1 MNKFTFYVRT
11 FVVLFLCLLWSNQ
24 AYSQSGSWLDQGNYD
39 ISWFDESKSTFYI
52 STAKQLAGVAYLSN
66 SQNYTFSDK
75 SIILQNDIDLSKH
88 YWKAIQT
95 FSGVLDGKG
104 HAIDYIMVKA
114 DKEQEFVLFL
124 KGLERGKIQNLT
136 FGENCN
142 IQIEGSYSNYPTIS
156 FCFEMRE
163 YSVIDNCVNKAN
175 IHAARASVAP
185 FCGNMY
191 ETCTI
196 SNCDNYGDIYA
207 EEGDATGIVAN
218 VERIYLYVEPGT
230 IFNCNNYG
238 TISSSYTAAG
248 IARTCY
254 GNIKKCSNHGALKN
268 IGDVES
274 GGWVSGITGGIEG
287 EISDCKNTASFSGKI
302 TAAGIAGGVSGIMT
316 RCNNSGNIKAD
327 DYAGGIVGNLGSQV
341 TVSDCYNTGNIEG
354 GTYAGGIVGEVSTS
368 FSCPVIVSCVNK
380 GKITTEQGQAAGIV
394 GHGDYYTYIDKCVNL
409 GEVKGAASVKDIIYQ
424 YYTVSTIASGIANG
438 SNIINC
444 LNRGKVTAHSVAT
457 SDLCTIGA
465 QAYASGIGGS
475 YVYNSCNEGDVKS
488 ITKSEVYSYDNLQC
502 SRATI
507 LVGGISAINNG
518 MIYNCYNRGGI
529 DYSSTQVNVRD
540 DFYKAWGIHIGGIA
554 GSSSKEY
561 IEHSFY
567 SNGSAS
573 CFHSW
578 CHNPYAI
585 NPKDID
591 TSVDGG
597 TKGFLEKDD
606 AKTPGFV
613 ATLNSRKDTI
623 EFENVKFALLKWK
636 QGEDSFP
643 ILDGLPSTTPT
654 GIENI
659 AADNPKI
666 DFSVEGNNIC
676 FAEDNKE
683 QKTVIIYNLQGQ
695 MIDRIVTH
703 DNKIDINVPRQV
715 VVMKIICG
723 SNVLTKKLLMR

>member
-1 MNKFTFYVRT
+1 M
-11 FVVLFLCLLWSNQ
+11 
-24 AYSQSGSWLDQGNYD
+24 
-39 ISWFDESKSTFYI
+39 
-52 STAKQLAGVAYLSN
+52 
-66 SQNYTFSDK
+66 
-75 SIILQNDIDLSKH
+75 SKH
-88 YWKAIQT
+88 YWKAIKT

-104 HAIDYIMVKA
+104 HTIDYIMVKA

-156 FCFEMRE
+156 FCLAMRE

-207 EEGDATGIVAN
+207 EKGDASGIVAN

-248 IARTCY
+248 IAGACY

-268 IGDVES
+268 IENKERQ
-274 GGWVSGITGGIEG
+274 GWCSGITGGIEG

-302 TAAGIAGGVSGIMT
+302 TAAGIAGGVSGIMA
-316 RCNNSGNIKAD
+316 RCYNSGDIKAD
-327 DYAGGIVGNLGSQV
+327 DYAGGILGTQSAQA
-341 TVSDCYNTGNIEG
+341 TISECYNTGKIEG
-354 GTYAGGIVGEVSTS
+354 GTYAGGIVGQVSS
-368 FSCPVIVSCVNK
+368 RFSCPVIVSCVNK
-380 GKITTEQGQAAGIV
+380 GKIITAAGQAGGIV
-394 GHGDYYTYIDKCVNL
+394 GLGDYYTYIDKCVNL
-409 GEVKGAASVKDIIYQ
+409 GEVQGAVSVKDIIYQ

-457 SDLCTIGA
+457 SDLCTIEA

-488 ITKSEVYSYDNLQC
+488 ITKSEVYCYDTFQC
-502 SRATI
+502 SRSAI
-507 LVGGISAINNG
+507 FVGGISCQNYG
-518 MIYNCYNRGGI
+518 MIYNCYNRGDI
-529 DYSSTQVNVRD
+529 DYSARQENAWD
-540 DFYKAWGIHIGGIA
+540 EFYKVWEHHIGGIA
-554 GSSSKEY
+554 GSSSKEK

-567 SNGSAS
+567 SNRSAS
-573 CFHSW
+573 CYHSW
-578 CHNPYAI
+578 WHNPLAS

-659 AADNPKI
+659 AADNPKF

-676 FAEDNKE
+676 FADDNKE

-695 MIDRIVTH
+695 MIERIVTH
-703 DNKIDINVPRQV
+703 DNKIGINVPRQV
-715 VVMKIICG
+715 VIMKIICG
-723 SNVLTKKLLMR
+723 SNVLTKKLLMK

>member
-207 EEGDATGIVAN
+207 EEGDASGIVAN

-274 GGWVSGITGGIEG
+274 GGWVSGIIGGIEG

-578 CHNPYAI
+578 WHNPYAI

-623 EFENVKFALLKWK
+623 EFVYVKFALLKWK

-659 AADNPKI
+659 AADNPKF

-676 FAEDNKE
+676 FADDNKE

-703 DNKIDINVPRQV
+703 DNKIGIKAPRQV
-715 VVMKIICG
+715 VIMKIICG

>member
-66 SQNYTFSDK
+66 SQNNTFSDK
-75 SIILQNDIDLSKH
+75 SIILQTDIDLSKH
-88 YWKAIQT
+88 YWKPIKT

-104 HAIDYIMVKA
+104 HTIDYIMAKA
-114 DKEQEFVLFL
+114 DKENESVSFL
-124 KGLERGKIQNLT
+124 SLLDRGKILNLT
-136 FGENCN
+136 IGENCN
-142 IQIEGSYSNYPTIS
+142 IQVEGTDPYYPTIS
-156 FCFEMRE
+156 FCLEMRE
-163 YSVIDNCVNKAN
+163 HSVIDNCVNKAN
-175 IHAARASVAP
+175 IHVVRASVAP
-185 FCGNMY
+185 FCGYMF

-207 EEGDATGIVAN
+207 EGGDASGFVAN
-218 VERIYLYVEPGT
+218 VERTNSYVEPGT

-248 IARTCY
+248 IAGTCY

-268 IGDVES
+268 IENKERQGS
-274 GGWVSGITGGIEG
+274 CYGITGYLEG
-287 EISDCKNTASFSGKI
+287 EISDCKNTVSFSSKGS
-302 TAAGIAGGVSGIMT
+302 AAGIAGGVSGIMT

-327 DYAGGIVGNLGSQV
+327 YNAGGIVGLLVNQV
-341 TVSDCYNTGNIEG
+341 TISDCYNTGNIEG

-606 AKTPGFV
+606 AKTPEFV
-613 ATLNSRKDTI
+613 AELNSRKDTV
-623 EFENVKFALLKWK
+623 EFVYVKFALLKWK

-659 AADNPKI
+659 TADNPKF

-676 FAEDNKE
+676 FADDNKE

-703 DNKIDINVPRQV
+703 DNKIGIKAPRQV
-715 VVMKIICG
+715 VIMKIICG
-723 SNVLTKKLLMR
+723 SNVLTKKLLMK

>member
-1 MNKFTFYVRT
+1 MNKFTFDVRT

-66 SQNYTFSDK
+66 SQNNTFSDK
-75 SIILQNDIDLSKH
+75 SIILQTDIDLSKH
-88 YWKAIQT
+88 YWKPIKT

-104 HAIDYIMVKA
+104 HTIDYIMAKA
-114 DKEQEFVLFL
+114 DKENESVSFL
-124 KGLERGKIQNLT
+124 SLLDRGKILNLT
-136 FGENCN
+136 IGENCN
-142 IQIEGSYSNYPTIS
+142 IQNEHTGSTSSPTS
-156 FCFEMRE
+156 FCFVMKEQ
-163 YSVIDNCVNKAN
+163 SVIDNCVNKAN
-175 IHAARASVAP
+175 IYAVSSTIAP
-185 FCGNMY
+185 FCYQMF

-196 SNCDNYGDIYA
+196 SNCTNYGDIYSEKGSA
-207 EEGDATGIVAN
+207 YGIVAF
-218 VERIYLYVEPGT
+218 VERGYSYVKPGC
-230 IFNCNNYG
+230 ILNCNNYG
-238 TISSSYTAAG
+238 TISATNMATG
-248 IARTCY
+248 IAGSCY
-254 GNIKKCSNHGALKN
+254 GILKNCSNHGVLKN
-268 IGDVES
+268 IGDKES
-274 GGWVSGITGGIEG
+274 GRSLYGIISYIDG
-287 EISDCKNTASFSGKI
+287 EISDCKNTVSLTSNVH
-302 TAAGIAGGVSGIMT
+302 AAGIVGGVSGIMT
-316 RCNNSGNIKAD
+316 RCNNSGNINAD
-327 DYAGGIVGNLGSQV
+327 YCAGGIIGVQSDQA
-341 TVSDCYNTGNIEG
+341 TISDCYNTGNIEG
-354 GTYAGGIVGEVSTS
+354 GTYAGGIVGHASTS

-380 GKITTEQGQAAGIV
+380 GKITTAAGQAGGIV
-394 GHGDYYTYIDKCVNL
+394 GLGDYYTYIDKCVNL
-409 GEVKGAASVKDIIYQ
+409 GEVQGAVSVKDIIYQ

-457 SDLCTIGA
+457 SDLCTIEA

-488 ITKSEVYSYDNLQC
+488 ITKSEVYCYNTFQC
-502 SRATI
+502 SRSAI
-507 LVGGISAINNG
+507 FVGGISCQNYG
-518 MIYNCYNRGGI
+518 MIYNCYNRGDI
-529 DYSSTQVNVRD
+529 DYSTRQENAWD
-540 DFYKAWGIHIGGIA
+540 EFYKVWEHHIGGIA
-554 GSSSKEY
+554 GSSSKEK

-567 SNGSAS
+567 SNRSAS
-573 CFHSW
+573 CYHSW
-578 CHNPYAI
+578 WHNPLAS

-659 AADNPKI
+659 AADNPKF

-676 FAEDNKE
+676 FADDNKE

-695 MIDRIVTH
+695 MIDRLVTH
-703 DNKIDINVPRQV
+703 DNKISINVPRQV

-723 SNVLTKKLLMR
+723 SNVLTKKLLMK

>member
-207 EEGDATGIVAN
+207 EEGDASGIVAN

-327 DYAGGIVGNLGSQV
+327 YCAGGILGTQSDQA
-341 TVSDCYNTGNIEG
+341 TISDCYNTGNIEG
-354 GTYAGGIVGEVSTS
+354 STYAGGIVGQVSTS

-380 GKITTEQGQAAGIV
+380 GKITTEQGQAGGIV
-394 GHGDYYTYIDKCVNL
+394 GLGDYYTYIDKCVNL

-457 SDLCTIGA
+457 SDICTIEA
-465 QAYASGIGGS
+465 QAYASGIGGTC
-475 YVYNSCNEGDVKS
+475 VYNSCNEGDVKS
-488 ITKSEVYSYDNLQC
+488 ITKSEVYCYDTFQC
-502 SRATI
+502 SRSAI
-507 LVGGISAINNG
+507 FVGGISCQNYG
-518 MIYNCYNRGGI
+518 MIYNCYNRGDI
-529 DYSSTQVNVRD
+529 DYSARQENAWD
-540 DFYKAWGIHIGGIA
+540 EFYKVWEHHIGGIA
-554 GSSSKEY
+554 GSSSKEK

-567 SNGSAS
+567 SNRSAS
-573 CFHSW
+573 CYHSW
-578 CHNPYAI
+578 WHNPLAS

-606 AKTPGFV
+606 AKTPEFV
-613 ATLNSRKDTI
+613 AVLNSRKDTI

-659 AADNPKI
+659 AADNPKF

-676 FAEDNKE
+676 FADDNKE

-703 DNKIDINVPRQV
+703 DNKIGIKAPRQV
-715 VVMKIICG
+715 VIMKIICG

>member
-207 EEGDATGIVAN
+207 EEGDASGIVAN

-606 AKTPGFV
+606 AKTPEFV

-676 FAEDNKE
+676 FADDNKE

-703 DNKIDINVPRQV
+703 DNKIGINVPRQV

>member
-39 ISWFDESKSTFYI
+39 ISWFDDSKSTFYI

-66 SQNYTFSDK
+66 SQNNTFSDK
-75 SIILQNDIDLSKH
+75 SIILQTDIDLSKH
-88 YWKAIQT
+88 YWKPIKT

-104 HAIDYIMVKA
+104 HTIDYIMAKA
-114 DKEQEFVLFL
+114 DQENESVSFL
-124 KGLERGKIQNLT
+124 SLLDRGKIQNLT
-136 FGENCN
+136 IGENCN
-142 IQIEGSYSNYPTIS
+142 IKNEHTDFTSSQTS
-156 FCFEMRE
+156 FCVMMRE
-163 YSVIDNCVNKAN
+163 HSVIDNCVNKAN
-175 IHAARASVAP
+175 LYAVGADVAP
-185 FCGNMY
+185 FCGYMY

-207 EEGDATGIVAN
+207 EKGSAYGIVAS
-218 VERIYLYVEPGT
+218 VERIYSYIEPGS
-230 IFNCNNYG
+230 ILNCNNYG
-238 TISSSYTAAG
+238 TISASGTAIG
-248 IARTCY
+248 ITGSCY
-254 GNIKKCSNHGALKN
+254 GNIKNCSNHGVLKN
-268 IGDVES
+268 IGDIEG
-274 GGWVSGITGGIEG
+274 GGWIYGITGNLEG
-287 EISDCKNTASFSGKI
+287 EISDCKNTASLTSNAH
-302 TAAGIAGGVSGIMT
+302 AAGIAAGVSGIMT
-316 RCNNSGNIKAD
+316 RCYNSGNIKAD
-327 DYAGGIVGNLGSQV
+327 YCAGGILGTQSYQA
-341 TVSDCYNTGNIEG
+341 TISDCYNTGNIEG
-354 GTYAGGIVGEVSTS
+354 GTYAGGIIGRVSS
-368 FSCPVIVSCVNK
+368 RFSCPVIVSCVNK
-380 GKITTEQGQAAGIV
+380 GKITTAAGQAGGIV
-394 GHGDYYTYIDKCVNL
+394 GLGDYYTYIDKCVNL
-409 GEVKGAASVKDIIYQ
+409 GEVQGAVSVKDIIYQ
-424 YYTVSTIASGIANG
+424 YYTVSTTASGIANG
-438 SNIINC
+438 CNIINC

-457 SDLCTIGA
+457 SDLCTIEA

-488 ITKSEVYSYDNLQC
+488 ITKSEVYCYDTFQC
-502 SRATI
+502 SRSAI
-507 LVGGISAINNG
+507 FVGGISCQNYG
-518 MIYNCYNRGGI
+518 MIYNCYNRGDI
-529 DYSSTQVNVRD
+529 DYSARQENAWD
-540 DFYKAWGIHIGGIA
+540 EFYKVWENHIGGVA
-554 GSSSKEY
+554 GSSSKEK

-567 SNGSAS
+567 SNRSAS
-573 CFHSW
+573 CYHSW
-578 CHNPYAI
+578 WHNPLAS

-676 FAEDNKE
+676 FADDNKE

-703 DNKIDINVPRQV
+703 DNKIGIKAPRQV
-715 VVMKIICG
+715 VIMKIICG
-723 SNVLTKKLLMR
+723 SNVLTKKLLMK

>member
-39 ISWFDESKSTFYI
+39 ISWFDDSKSTFYI

-66 SQNYTFSDK
+66 SQNNTFSDK
-75 SIILQNDIDLSKH
+75 SIILQTDIDLSKH
-88 YWKAIQT
+88 YWKPIKT

-104 HAIDYIMVKA
+104 HTIDYIMAKA
-114 DKEQEFVLFL
+114 DQENESVSFL
-124 KGLERGKIQNLT
+124 SLLDRGKIQNLT
-136 FGENCN
+136 IGENCN
-142 IQIEGSYSNYPTIS
+142 IKNEHTDFTSSQTS
-156 FCFEMRE
+156 FCVMMRE
-163 YSVIDNCVNKAN
+163 HSVIDNCVNKAN
-175 IHAARASVAP
+175 LYAVGADVAP
-185 FCGNMY
+185 FCGYMY

-207 EEGDATGIVAN
+207 EKGSAYGIVAS
-218 VERIYLYVEPGT
+218 VERIYSYIEPGS
-230 IFNCNNYG
+230 ILNCNNYG
-238 TISSSYTAAG
+238 TISASGTAIG
-248 IARTCY
+248 ITGSCY
-254 GNIKKCSNHGALKN
+254 GNIKNCSNHGVLKN
-268 IGDVES
+268 IGDIEG
-274 GGWVSGITGGIEG
+274 GGWIYGITGNLEG
-287 EISDCKNTASFSGKI
+287 EISDCKNTASLTSNAH
-302 TAAGIAGGVSGIMT
+302 AAGIAAGVSGIMT
-316 RCNNSGNIKAD
+316 RCYNSGNIKAD
-327 DYAGGIVGNLGSQV
+327 YCAGGILGTQSYQA
-341 TVSDCYNTGNIEG
+341 TISDCYNTGNIEG
-354 GTYAGGIVGEVSTS
+354 GTYAGGIIGRVSS
-368 FSCPVIVSCVNK
+368 RFSCPVIVSCVNK
-380 GKITTEQGQAAGIV
+380 GKITTAAGQAGGIV
-394 GHGDYYTYIDKCVNL
+394 GLGDYYTYIDKCVNL
-409 GEVKGAASVKDIIYQ
+409 GEVQGAVSVKDIIYQ
-424 YYTVSTIASGIANG
+424 YYTVSTTASGIANG
-438 SNIINC
+438 CNIINC

-457 SDLCTIGA
+457 SDLCTIEA

-488 ITKSEVYSYDNLQC
+488 ITKSEVYCYDTFQC
-502 SRATI
+502 SRSAI
-507 LVGGISAINNG
+507 FVGGISCQNYG
-518 MIYNCYNRGGI
+518 MIYNCYNRGDI
-529 DYSSTQVNVRD
+529 DYSARQENAWD
-540 DFYKAWGIHIGGIA
+540 EFYKVWENHIGGVA
-554 GSSSKEY
+554 GSSSKEK

-567 SNGSAS
+567 SNRSAS
-573 CFHSW
+573 CYHSW
-578 CHNPYAI
+578 WHNPLAS

-676 FAEDNKE
+676 FADDNKE
-683 QKTVIIYNLQGQ
+683 QKTVIIYNMQGQ
-695 MIDRIVTH
+695 MIDHIVTH
-703 DNKIDINVPRQV
+703 DNKIGINVPRQV

-723 SNVLTKKLLMR
+723 SNVLTKKLLMK

>member
-11 FVVLFLCLLWSNQ
+11 FVVLFLCLLWSNL

-66 SQNYTFSDK
+66 SQNNTFSDK
-75 SIILQNDIDLSKH
+75 SIILQTDIDLSKH
-88 YWKAIQT
+88 YWKAIKT

-104 HAIDYIMVKA
+104 HTIDYIMAKA
-114 DKEQEFVLFL
+114 DKENESVSFLSVLD
-124 KGLERGKIQNLT
+124 RGKIQNLT
-136 FGENCN
+136 IGENCN
-142 IQIEGSYSNYPTIS
+142 IQNEYTGMFPPMTS
-156 FCFEMRE
+156 FVFTMRE
-163 YSVIDNCVNKAN
+163 QSVIDNCVNKAN
-175 IHAARASVAP
+175 IYTVGAYVAP
-185 FCGNMY
+185 FCGYIY

-207 EEGDATGIVAN
+207 EKGNAYGIVAYG
-218 VERIYLYVEPGT
+218 ERVYSYVEQGN
-230 IFNCNNYG
+230 ILNCNNYG
-238 TISSSYTAAG
+238 TISASGTAIG
-248 IARTCY
+248 IAGRCY
-254 GNIKKCSNHGALKN
+254 GNIKNCSNHGVLKN
-268 IGDVES
+268 IGDME
-274 GGWVSGITGGIEG
+274 GGGCICGITGDIEG
-287 EISDCKNTASFSGKI
+287 EISDCKNVAKI
-302 TAAGIAGGVSGIMT
+302 ISKGSAAGIAGGVSGIMT

-327 DYAGGIVGNLGSQV
+327 YCAGGILGTQSDQA
-341 TVSDCYNTGNIEG
+341 TISDCYNTGNIEG
-354 GTYAGGIVGEVSTS
+354 STYAGGIVGQVSTS

-380 GKITTEQGQAAGIV
+380 GKITTEQGQAGGIV
-394 GHGDYYTYIDKCVNL
+394 GLGDYYTYIDKCVNL
-409 GEVKGAASVKDIIYQ
+409 GEVQGAVSVKDIIYQ

-606 AKTPGFV
+606 AKTPEFV
-613 ATLNSRKDTI
+613 AELNSRKDTV
-623 EFENVKFALLKWK
+623 EFVYVKFALLKWK

-703 DNKIDINVPRQV
+703 DNKIGINVPRQV

>member
-11 FVVLFLCLLWSNQ
+11 FVVLFLCLLWSNL

-66 SQNYTFSDK
+66 SQNNTFSDK

-88 YWKAIQT
+88 YWKAIKT

-207 EEGDATGIVAN
+207 EKGDASGIVAN

-268 IGDVES
+268 IENKERQGS
-274 GGWVSGITGGIEG
+274 CYGITGYFEG
-287 EISDCKNTASFSGKI
+287 EISDCKNTVSFSSKGS
-302 TAAGIAGGVSGIMT
+302 AAGIAGGVTGIMT

-327 DYAGGIVGNLGSQV
+327 YDAGGIVGLLVNQV
-341 TVSDCYNTGNIEG
+341 TISDCYNTGNIEG
-354 GTYAGGIVGEVSTS
+354 GTYAGGIIGEVGSS

-409 GEVKGAASVKDIIYQ
+409 GEVQGAVSVKDIIYQ

-457 SDLCTIGA
+457 SDLCTIEA

-488 ITKSEVYSYDNLQC
+488 ITKSEVYCYNTFQC
-502 SRATI
+502 SRSAI
-507 LVGGISAINNG
+507 FVGGISCQNYG
-518 MIYNCYNRGGI
+518 MIYNCYNRGDI
-529 DYSSTQVNVRD
+529 DYSTRQENAWD
-540 DFYKAWGIHIGGIA
+540 EFYKVWEHHIGGIA
-554 GSSSKEY
+554 GSSSKEK

-567 SNGSAS
+567 SNRSAS
-573 CFHSW
+573 CYHSW
-578 CHNPYAI
+578 WHNPLAS

-659 AADNPKI
+659 AADNPKF

-676 FAEDNKE
+676 FADDNKE

-703 DNKIDINVPRQV
+703 DNKIGIKAPRQV
-715 VVMKIICG
+715 VIMKIICG